1 MLMMK
6 RGNKETPFQF
16 KKGLYR
22 ITVYGR
28 IRPYFDGPLRHHT
41 VPSTVPYDKDFNHR
55 RDGYGYRI
63 YGHHTTVNTVTVY
76 RDKQGSGQTL
86 RVTGTGTG
94 GCGCG

>member
-22 ITVYGR
+22 ITVYGG
-28 IRPYFDGPLRHHT
+28 IRPYFDGSLRHHT

-63 YGHHTTVNTVTVY
+63 YGHHTIVNTVMVY
-76 RDKQGSGQTL
+76 SPTM
-86 RVTGTGTG
+86 VTGHNP
-94 GCGCG
+94 